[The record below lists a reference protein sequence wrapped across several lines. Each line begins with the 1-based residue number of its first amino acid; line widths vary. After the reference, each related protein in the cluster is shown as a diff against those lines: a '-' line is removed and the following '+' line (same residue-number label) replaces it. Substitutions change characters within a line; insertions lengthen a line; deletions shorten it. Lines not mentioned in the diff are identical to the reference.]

1 MSVDTSAVMKKILA
15 TASARRSSRKTESD
29 SGESIDWLSRWLD
42 SIELEADI
50 LGSIATHELKS
61 YKAAI
66 EFHTNVAGLQFKYE
80 QLETSTNVERA
91 KIYADILKA
100 QIAAQKTYYSKTRV
114 ADTNITGA
122 FLNSVGDSA
131 DPVILLNKAADA
143 LKAGMAINNLSGK
156 PNISPTDPAFTATMR
171 ALLEGANRHNGKKLV
186 VFGRDGLVDI
196 RATQA
201 NINARKMS
209 GPEMTN
215 LVNSMKAYNAKRL
228 QEIGI
233 DEGYEEAITLAD
245 NRYQAAVAKLRKD
258 PNDAEALND
267 LEAINEQIESGK
279 IQFLADANLV
289 SKEEAEKELEI
300 IDLRMDAATEAR
312 TAAAYAKSKL
322 GGDDQDEVREG
333 LAKGV
338 SNSAFRAWAADHGFD
353 RLGSVD
359 FDKDGKVDVDT
370 YKEGGDDVAA
380 LLAWQKQ
387 SLRKPG
393 NYGFR
398 AVNSGEIWR
407 VELKDGTEVT
417 GHRLRRHA
425 ADPNGAIRIVTAEGA
440 RLITPAE
447 ASQAQILQRQKTGLS
462 RIDRRA
468 RRMFKKNKFKYE
480 KLGATARFRA
490 GEMAKADLAQTEN
503 LEYIVDPETGQGI
516 TKREFETAKQNAR
529 TSASFIFESDGMM
542 YIVDP
547 ATAKVYSADFAGNK
561 FTELTDEQRDAIRDK
576 IPVDGQREYF
586 GVGKDGKPVKLFR
599 TADIEALVKGELEI
613 DGDFSGFD
621 SDEFNALLEQDT
633 TLAGLGFEMSPDVPA
648 TPVSGTTSRLAGF
661 NIVEQEDTRRISD
674 EDEVKAND
682 ALDSYLV
689 LAPVGEAPTID
700 DGQDDNV
707 SGPGAVGGD
716 VTAEMIKSLLDP
728 NRTPEEKAKLS
739 EIYNERFPDL
749 YRTAFFN
756 LDTESLDFDP
766 TDPTFEPPPPK
777 EEPGLP
783 PAKGTLIDA
792 EQVDEFTAEE
802 MGVAPTETA
811 PGATPPVGDVAPLP
825 TKARPSTVDTSAP
838 GVGKKT
844 PKSLKSVPMIDVGAL
859 PMDTSTGGK
868 SKIVQST
875 QPPTPDIDAGSMSMF
890 KGMNLQGVFG
900 ADNQEDK
907 TSTDDKAAS
916 SDDKPDSIDSP
927 SVPGTGGIFGGL
939 RDRRKKK
946 REKEKPEADTNSDDD
961 DDEVQL

>member
-1 MSVDTSAVMKKILA
+1 
-15 TASARRSSRKTESD
+15 SSRKTESD

-80 QLETSTNVERA
+80 QLETSTNVDRA

-114 ADTNITGA
+114 ADTNITGG
-122 FLNSVGDSA
+122 FLNAVGDSA
-131 DPVILLNKAADA
+131 DPVDLLTSAADA
-143 LKAGMAINNLSGK
+143 LSTGMAINKLSGK

-171 ALLEGANRHNGKKLV
+171 ALLEGANRHNGKKIV

-201 NINARKMS
+201 NINARKMA
-209 GPEMTN
+209 GPEIIN
-215 LVNSMKAYNAKRL
+215 FVNSMKAYNAKRL

-267 LEAINEQIESGK
+267 LEAINEQIESGR

-289 SKEEAEKELEI
+289 SKEEAQKELEI
-300 IDLRMDAATEAR
+300 IDLRMDAAEEAR
-312 TAAAYAKSKL
+312 TAALYAKSKL

-359 FDKDGKVDVDT
+359 FDKNGKVDVDT

-387 SLRKPG
+387 SLRQPG

-490 GEMAKADLAQTEN
+490 GEIAKADLAQTEN

-529 TSASFIFESDGMM
+529 TSASFI
-542 YIVDP
+542 
-547 ATAKVYSADFAGNK
+547 
-561 FTELTDEQRDAIRDK
+561 
-576 IPVDGQREYF
+576 
-586 GVGKDGKPVKLFR
+586 
-599 TADIEALVKGELEI
+599 
-613 DGDFSGFD
+613 
-621 SDEFNALLEQDT
+621 
-633 TLAGLGFEMSPDVPA
+633 
-648 TPVSGTTSRLAGF
+648 
-661 NIVEQEDTRRISD
+661 
-674 EDEVKAND
+674 
-682 ALDSYLV
+682 
-689 LAPVGEAPTID
+689 
-700 DGQDDNV
+700 
-707 SGPGAVGGD
+707 
-716 VTAEMIKSLLDP
+716 
-728 NRTPEEKAKLS
+728 
-739 EIYNERFPDL
+739 
-749 YRTAFFN
+749 
-756 LDTESLDFDP
+756 
-766 TDPTFEPPPPK
+766 
-777 EEPGLP
+777 
-783 PAKGTLIDA
+783 
-792 EQVDEFTAEE
+792 
-802 MGVAPTETA
+802 
-811 PGATPPVGDVAPLP
+811 
-825 TKARPSTVDTSAP
+825 
-838 GVGKKT
+838 
-844 PKSLKSVPMIDVGAL
+844 
-859 PMDTSTGGK
+859 
-868 SKIVQST
+868 
-875 QPPTPDIDAGSMSMF
+875 
-890 KGMNLQGVFG
+890 
-900 ADNQEDK
+900 
-907 TSTDDKAAS
+907 
-916 SDDKPDSIDSP
+916 
-927 SVPGTGGIFGGL
+927 
-939 RDRRKKK
+939 
-946 REKEKPEADTNSDDD
+946 
-961 DDEVQL
+961 